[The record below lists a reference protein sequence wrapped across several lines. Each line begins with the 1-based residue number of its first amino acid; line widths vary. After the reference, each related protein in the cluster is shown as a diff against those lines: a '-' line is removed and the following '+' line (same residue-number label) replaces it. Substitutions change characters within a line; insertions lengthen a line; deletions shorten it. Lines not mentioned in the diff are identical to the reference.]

1 MDEARDLPSQ
11 AAAPARA
18 GRDERRRA
26 ILDVARDIFMQ
37 EGYAAASMSAIAAR
51 LGGSKGTLYNYF
63 ASKELLFA
71 ALMEAECEA
80 ESWKS
85 EMHKGGGE
93 DLPAALTAIGERFLD
108 FVLTPSVMDI
118 NRLIIA
124 ESSRFPELGR
134 AFYENGPKRSMGLLA
149 VFMADEIAAGRL
161 LAGDPD
167 RIAMQFLELCKSGL
181 HQKMLWNV
189 GPYPSAEDRSANVAA
204 AVSIFMTVYG
214 AEAIKGISQSAHPHD
229 GGEERETG
237 EPPPESNP
245 FHHPR
250 SRAI

>member
-63 ASKELLFA
+63 ASKELLFG
-71 ALMEAECEA
+71 ALMQAECEA
-80 ESWKS
+80 EPWKS
-85 EMHKGGGE
+85 EMDKGGGD
-93 DLPAALTAIGERFLD
+93 DLPAALSAIGERFLD

-118 NRLIIA
+118 HRLVIA
-124 ESSRFPELGR
+124 ESGRFPELGR
-134 AFYENGPKRSMGLLA
+134 TFYENGPKRSMGFLGA
-149 VFMADEIAAGRL
+149 FMADEMAAGRL
-161 LAGDPD
+161 KAADPE
-167 RIAMQFLELCKSGL
+167 RIAMQFVELCKSGL

-189 GPYPSAEDRSANVAA
+189 EPAPSAEARAANVAA
-204 AVSIFMTVYG
+204 AVGIFMAVYG
-214 AEAIKGISQSAHPHD
+214 ADAAENSQLSD
-229 GGEERETG
+229 K
-237 EPPPESNP
+237 
-245 FHHPR
+245 
-250 SRAI
+250 